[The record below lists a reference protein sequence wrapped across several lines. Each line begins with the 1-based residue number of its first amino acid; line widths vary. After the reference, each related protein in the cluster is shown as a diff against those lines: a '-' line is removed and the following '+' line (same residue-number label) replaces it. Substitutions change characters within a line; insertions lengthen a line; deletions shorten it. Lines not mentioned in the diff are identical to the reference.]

1 MGTTTTRLFRRPLTD
16 DEMTAL
22 RAEATGDPVSVI
34 VGFYRLACPAA
45 YGMAFDDVEQVRPT
59 DFAIP
64 DEQWKKICE
73 WIVTGSSTPAGAL
86 LWMNKGPSGYLP

>member
-1 MGTTTTRLFRRPLTD
+1 M
-16 DEMTAL
+16 
-22 RAEATGDPVSVI
+22 S
-34 VGFYRLACPAA
+34 
-45 YGMAFDDVEQVRPT
+45 FDDVEQVRPT